1 VLAGTSKVGGI
12 LVESEL
18 GDAGLRHVVVGIG
31 LNVNHAD
38 GEVPENATSLRIE
51 TGSLVDREPL
61 VVALLIAL
69 ERRLAELAE
78 PEAGLGA
85 TRHGWRWQVPDLF
98 ASPGE
103 AAALGFCDSL
113 AGDLRVAVFDN
124 RGAGRSARA
133 AGPRS
138 IAQMGDD
145 AVAVGEAALGA
156 PFHLV
161 GVSMGGMVALD
172 VVLRHPS
179 EVTTLTLLCTSAGG
193 TALTPP
199 RQEVLDAWANVNG
212 LDEKALGWENAVLG
226 YSDRFVT
233 ERRDVVEHCME
244 FGLA

>member
-1 VLAGTSKVGGI
+1 VTPRSREDAAVIVTAPDGCHLEAEALGPPGAPPVL
-12 LVESEL
+12 LV
-18 GDAGLRHVVVGIG
+18 
-31 LNVNHAD
+31 
-38 GEVPENATSLRIE
+38 
-51 TGSLVDREPL
+51 
-61 VVALLIAL
+61 
-69 ERRLAELAE
+69 
-78 PEAGLGA
+78 AGLGA
-85 TRHGWRWQVPDLF
+85 TRHGWRWQVPELF

-124 RGAGRSARA
+124 RGVGRSARA

-161 GVSMGGMVALD
+161 GVSMGGMVALE

-244 FGLA
+244 FDLAHPVDRDR